1 MQSSNVFETS
11 IFACA
16 SLRVA
21 VLPLVVQLIGIDSS
35 AGFGDGGV
43 SVCMWL
49 RMHGLEGD
57 PRIPNARTGKSM
69 VSGLRCSLKVAT
81 PNPQSRSIPRASQGH
96 NEAGPHGVERE
107 AQSKVNRM
115 LLLWRVPY
123 VWKRS

>member
-1 MQSSNVFETS
+1 MGLGRYTHRCCVMQSSNVFETS

-57 PRIPNARTGKSM
+57 LRAQDSKRTHWK
-69 VSGLRCSLKVAT
+69 
-81 PNPQSRSIPRASQGH
+81 
-96 NEAGPHGVERE
+96 EHGVRV
-107 AQSKVNRM
+107 KVLTQGSHTKPTVTVNTQGF
-115 LLLWRVPY
+115 
-123 VWKRS
+123 SGT